1 MSISIA
7 SRKAKG
13 RNFQK
18 WVAEKISKLL
28 GIPWGTDELISS
40 RPMGQAGTDVCLIG
54 KAKRL
59 FKYSIEIK
67 HQETWSLPAWIKQ
80 AKSNQAKGTDWL
92 LFIKKNRH
100 EEIAVMSAEVFF
112 KIQSEIIKLKEK
124 PNRRKK

>member
-7 SRKAKG
+7 SRKSKG

-18 WVAEKISKLL
+18 WVAEKISDLL

-40 RPMGQAGTDVCLIG
+40 RPMGQSGTDVCLIG
-54 KAKRL
+54 KAKKL

-67 HQETWSLPAWIKQ
+67 NQESWALPAWIKQ

-112 KIQSEIIKLKEK
+112 KIQGEIIKLKEK
-124 PNRRKK
+124 LNRGKK